1 LVVLAIIRLLMF
13 EWGAL
18 AQTKALVFASTRKT
32 LMLRLC
38 SASRKWKIDGV
49 LLDLAQCTRPRESMR
64 RPIHL
69 IGLPTDINSSFER
82 GAAGAPAAIRQAL
95 WSERGNASTESG
107 LEIGIDINLVD
118 DGDLVLTDKD
128 VAGDDRSIMDA
139 ISAAPIPLLLGGDHA
154 VTYPIVA
161 AIAAQHGPVN
171 ILHFDAHPD
180 LYADFEGNPRSHA
193 SPFARIM
200 EGGHARRLVQVG
212 IRTLTR
218 HCREQA
224 DKFGVEILPMAGFD
238 VSQVPILE
246 GPLYISIDI
255 DGIDPSEAPGVS
267 HPEPGGLRLREVLA
281 AIHKQ
286 TASIVGADIVELNPN
301 RDVGSVTAI
310 LAAKLVRELA
320 ARIHINQTGEPR

>member
-1 LVVLAIIRLLMF
+1 
-13 EWGAL
+13 
-18 AQTKALVFASTRKT
+18 
-32 LMLRLC
+32 MLPT
-38 SASRKWKIDGV
+38 ID
-49 LLDLAQCTRPRESMR
+49 
-64 RPIHL
+64 L

-82 GAAGAPAAIRQAL
+82 GAVTAPAAIRQAL
-95 WSERGNASTESG
+95 WSDRGNASTESG
-107 LEIGIDINLVD
+107 LEVGLDIGLIDK
-118 DGDLVLTDKD
+118 GDLPLSDQD
-128 VAGDDRSIMDA
+128 VASDDLA
-139 ISAAPIPLLLGGDHA
+139 IANAIAACTIPLLLGGDHA
-154 VTYPIVA
+154 VTFPIVA
-161 AIAAQHGPVN
+161 ALSQKHGPLN

-200 EGGHARRLVQVG
+200 EGGHAVRLVQVG

-224 DKFGVEILPMAGFD
+224 EKYGVEILPMAGFD
-238 VSQVPILE
+238 ISQVPVME
-246 GPLYISIDI
+246 GPLYISVDL

-286 TASIVGADIVELNPN
+286 TAPIIGADIVELNPN
-301 RDVGSVTAI
+301 RDVGGVTAI

-320 ARIHINQTGEPR
+320 ARIHINHRSVT